1 MWVDQNHLEDL
12 PLNEI
17 VVFDLLP
24 FAEALVVVNVDVF
37 IICLLVCT
45 QPKFDVFDVDFR
57 LNLVQ
62 KAL

>member
-1 MWVDQNHLEDL
+1 MWVDQDHLEDL

-17 VVFDLLP
+17 VVLDLLP

-45 QPKFDVFDVDFR
+45 QPKLDVFNVDFR
-57 LNLVQ
+57 VYLVQ
-62 KAL
+62 KTL